1 LIGPKIPVHGVMI
14 DTETGPSAVR
24 LDTIDFAKSAGTAI
38 GSPGSLG
45 DFQYGEMKFPEMKI
59 GDASSS
65 ATPATP
71 PKPEP
76 APVPNVAATPPPV
89 IRPATLPPLRP
100 AKVPL
105 PPPIRPNIYR

>member
-65 ATPATP
+65 A
-71 PKPEP
+71 KPES
-76 APVPNVAATPPPV
+76 APVPNVAATPPS
-89 IRPATLPPLRP
+89 IIKPATLPPLRP
-100 AKVPL
+100 AKAPV

>member
-1 LIGPKIPVHGVMI
+1 LIGPKIPVHGLMI

-24 LDTIDFAKSAGTAI
+24 LDTIDFARSSGTAI

-59 GDASSS
+59 GDSSS
-65 ATPATP
+65 PATP
-71 PKPEP
+71 QP
-76 APVPNVAATPPPV
+76 APVPNVAATPPP
-89 IRPATLPPLRP
+89 IIKPATWPSLRP
-100 AKVPL
+100 AKAPS